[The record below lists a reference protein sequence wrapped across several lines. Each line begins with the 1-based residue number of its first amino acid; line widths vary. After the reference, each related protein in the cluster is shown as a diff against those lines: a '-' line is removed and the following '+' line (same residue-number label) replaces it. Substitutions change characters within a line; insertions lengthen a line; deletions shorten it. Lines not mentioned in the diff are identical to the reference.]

1 MLLVVYT
8 IAYPPPQL
16 PYPSPWPSNALA
28 NPTFVCQC
36 VWKFSGLRAAWRV
49 ALSELLLPD
58 YLLLNRRAE
67 NVKSGERRV
76 ENSVSFSDR
85 IGWNIQRPSAEFPVH
100 MYSHSES
107 RLSPQRIRTL
117 SRALLNSESP
127 WNTLVFPCLPALLCS
142 YSGCRPTLAQLMP
155 LPKVLHELE
164 SCCPWGSRTSVPEP
178 VRRASRRLYWGND
191 SSLGRWRR
199 SIKKRQ

>member
-1 MLLVVYT
+1 MHDLIHKYVKHLPYLSVFIAQFLCFNASLSHINLITQLYTWIYIYISLSIFASFCLSVCCFHSPHLEFKYEYEFESILYRLPRKNTKSFHCVHIVMLLVVYT

-76 ENSVSFSDR
+76 ENSV
-85 IGWNIQRPSAEFPVH
+85 
-100 MYSHSES
+100 
-107 RLSPQRIRTL
+107 
-117 SRALLNSESP
+117 
-127 WNTLVFPCLPALLCS
+127 
-142 YSGCRPTLAQLMP
+142 
-155 LPKVLHELE
+155 
-164 SCCPWGSRTSVPEP
+164 
-178 VRRASRRLYWGND
+178 
-191 SSLGRWRR
+191 
-199 SIKKRQ
+199 